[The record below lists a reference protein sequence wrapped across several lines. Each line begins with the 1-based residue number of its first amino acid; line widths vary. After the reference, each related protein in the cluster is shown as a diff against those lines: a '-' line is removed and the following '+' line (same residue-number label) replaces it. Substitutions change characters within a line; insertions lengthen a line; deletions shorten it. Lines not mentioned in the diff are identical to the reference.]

1 MLVGAAPC
9 TALYKIFHQG
19 NHKGLPLRNRSVKI
33 PNLQS
38 LKPMNNVLQIIFY
51 TQKLFESSNVF
62 YGHGTDNALDEA
74 YALVIDA
81 LNLSHALNDEELQ
94 QIKIENADE
103 LLKSI
108 HQRAEQHIPVPY
120 LTHKAWF
127 CGLPFYVDERVL
139 IPRSPIA
146 ELIEV
151 GFAPWID
158 PDTVTDVLDLCTGSG
173 CIAIGCAYAFE
184 EAQIDATDLS
194 PEALEVA
201 KMNVAQHKLES
212 RVHLFQGDLFSSL
225 PEKKYDII
233 VSNPPYVG
241 EEEMNDLPSEY
252 QHEPQMAL
260 ASGKLGLDIVDK
272 ILKTAAR
279 YLKDSGIL
287 VVEVGNTWQIMEE
300 HYPHLPFVWLE
311 FERGGDGVFLLY
323 KEDLKHIAFSGNC

>member
-1 MLVGAAPC
+1 MIEGYRVLMRC
-9 TALYKIFHQG
+9 FYYIFLLTARFMSIF
-19 NHKGLPLRNRSVKI
+19 NS
-33 PNLQS
+33 LQAIQYA
-38 LKPMNNVLQIIFY
+38 NQ
-51 TQKLFESSNVF
+51 LFEQSTIF

-81 LNLSHALNDEELQ
+81 LNLSHALNDDALAA
-94 QIKIENADE
+94 IPLENPETLID
-103 LLKSI
+103 LI
-108 HQRAEQHIPVPY
+108 HRRVREHIPVPY

-158 PDTVTDVLDLCTGSG
+158 PDSVTDVLDLCTGSG

-184 EAQIDATDLS
+184 NAQIDAADLS
-194 PEALEVA
+194 QDALDVAKINLVQHALE
-201 KMNVAQHKLES
+201 K
-212 RVHLFQGDLFSSL
+212 RVHLFQGDLFSTL

-241 EEEMNDLPSEY
+241 QEEMESLPTEFE
-252 QHEPQMAL
+252 HEPTLAL
-260 ASGKLGLDIVDK
+260 VSGKLGLDIVDR
-272 ILKTAAR
+272 ILKQAAH
-279 YLKDSGIL
+279 YLKDNGIL

-300 HYPHLPFVWLE
+300 HYPDLPFVWLE
-311 FERGGDGVFLLY
+311 FERGGDGVFLLN
-323 KEDLKHIAFSGNC
+323 KEDLLNVW